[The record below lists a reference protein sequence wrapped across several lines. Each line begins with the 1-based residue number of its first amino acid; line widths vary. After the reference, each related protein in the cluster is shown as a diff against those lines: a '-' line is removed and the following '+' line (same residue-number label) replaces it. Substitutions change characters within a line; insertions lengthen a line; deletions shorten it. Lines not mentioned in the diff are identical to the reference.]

1 LLVLQLVLL
10 LLLLALLLLEPWL
23 RLLLAVGKV
32 EGFLEL

>member
-1 LLVLQLVLL
+1 LLVLQLVL